1 MGRVADLQRIVDDV
15 AMRLGRPLL
24 LEDSLQRVVAYS
36 EQDGTMDD
44 VRRDSIL
51 RRHTTAA
58 VRDFLRSTGI
68 HEASGPV
75 RTPGAPELG
84 LLPRVCVP
92 IRHDGRLL
100 GFLWCIDFAPPMTEP
115 EIAEVAAAAPA
126 LALALFHETLTTAL
140 ASHRELEAVTGLL
153 LGETSAARTLIE
165 AGAFPQSASVTVTVA
180 RPTAEPDEAM
190 RLRLERGML
199 AVRRR
204 LARHHPLHLVRYDHA
219 VLLTSGSATF
229 AAELHA
235 AIDIPILVGIGR
247 PRPSLARAAES
258 YGEALH
264 AVEVAAK
271 VPEFGRSVEWNDL
284 GVYRM
289 LTRVPHDNLHPG
301 LEQLLDDAQH
311 LPLLQTL
318 ETYLDLAGSALA
330 TARHLR
336 LHRTS
341 LYYRLQRVE
350 KLAGTDLRDGEERL
364 SLHLSLKLA
373 RLSGR
378 YRPAAHGSRTRSSG
392 RVSGGASAVAPGE
405 RAERRCGPGQP
416 GRRT

>member
-1 MGRVADLQRIVDDV
+1 MGRVAEPQRIVDDV

-24 LEDSLQRVVAYS
+24 LEDARQRVVAYS
-36 EQDGTMDD
+36 EQDGPMDD
-44 VRRDSIL
+44 IRRDSIL
-51 RRHTTAA
+51 RRHTTAE
-58 VRDFLRSTGI
+58 VRDFLRHAGI
-68 HEASGPV
+68 HEAGGPV

-100 GFLWCIDFAPPMTEP
+100 GFLWCIDFAPPMTET
-115 EIAEVAAAAPA
+115 EIAEVAGAAPA
-126 LALALFHETLTTAL
+126 LALALFHESLTTAL
-140 ASHRELEAVTGLL
+140 ASHRELEAVTSLL
-153 LGETSAARTLIE
+153 LGEPGAARTLIE
-165 AGAFPQSASVTVTVA
+165 AGAFPQSAPVTVTVA
-180 RPTAEPDEAM
+180 RPAADAEPDEAL
-190 RLRLERGML
+190 RLVLERGML

-219 VLLTSGSATF
+219 VLLTSGAGAF
-229 AAELHA
+229 GAELHA
-235 AIDIPILVGIGR
+235 AIDTPILVGIGR
-247 PRPSLARAAES
+247 PRPTLARATES
-258 YGEALH
+258 YTEALH
-264 AVEVAAK
+264 AAEVAAR
-271 VPEFGRSVEWNDL
+271 VPELGCSVEWNDL

-289 LTRVPHDNLHPG
+289 LTQVPHDNLHPG

-330 TARHLR
+330 TARCLR

-350 KLAGTDLRDGEERL
+350 QLVGTDLRDGEERL

-378 YRPAAHGSRTRSSG
+378 YRPATPGSRMQAAG
-392 RVSGGASAVAPGE
+392 GVPGGVSMAAPGE
-405 RAERRCGPGQP
+405 HRS
-416 GRRT
+416 